1 MTMVRVPG
9 SLPVLRGASESPLTG
24 SLRLPVA
31 LGLPVAVAAAWAT
44 GSGATLIRPS
54 PCAAR
59 GCRPEQ
65 ARRRSQL
72 FTPSQWPGARLR
84 LPLRQQT
91 RKRPGPGPRSEATG
105 VQCHALAGRH
115 DAANWKH
122 ETAPQRPRNDILV
135 IGVIR
140 QPQPPEPASQPAS
153 ACTRATDAVT
163 SRHRDGGTV
172 TPTFL
177 STVLARDE

>member
-9 SLPVLRGASESPLTG
+9 SLLRGASPPSLTG
-24 SLRLPVA
+24 TGKLPVA
-31 LGLPVAVAAAWAT
+31 LGLAVAAAWVT

-65 ARRRSQL
+65 ARRRSQP
-72 FTPSQWPGARLR
+72 FTPSQWPGARL
-84 LPLRQQT
+84 PLRQPEQT
-91 RKRPGPGPRSEATG
+91 PGPRSEATG

-122 ETAPQRPRNDILV
+122 ETASQRPRKSILS
-135 IGVIR
+135 GNR
-140 QPQPPEPASQPAS
+140 RHSAAS
-153 ACTRATDAVT
+153 AA
-163 SRHRDGGTV
+163 
-172 TPTFL
+172 
-177 STVLARDE
+177 